1 MGKDSNNKHFSLL
14 KKYFF
19 LQNKAFYFFDFAT
32 NTTFME
38 FFMVRV
44 GLLILNNS
52 LPNDNICC
60 TSCAPCLFDRE
71 CEMFTLNVSA

>member
-1 MGKDSNNKHFSLL
+1 
-14 KKYFF
+14 
-19 LQNKAFYFFDFAT
+19 
-32 NTTFME
+32 ME

-44 GLLILNNS
+44 GLLILNNL

-60 TSCAPCLFDRE
+60 TSCAPCLLDQE